1 MAQKYTPPE
10 IAISTHTRKH
20 TSSHG
25 KFHLRQ
31 NRRILTPFKRR
42 QVFTFSFDCVQ
53 EIGFFPSRNFR
64 LHLQRCSSSKIYL
77 PSLNYRTTP
86 ATKWYS
92 RSDCKTDPY
101 QRRWFDDNAYRC
113 WARVWYV
120 PKWNLDAYIASVT
133 YPKMISELNNNAVFT
148 KMVQW
153 WPCKEKHIA
162 TESKKLHYLLQ

>member
-31 NRRILTPFKRR
+31 NRRILTP
-42 QVFTFSFDCVQ
+42 V
-53 EIGFFPSRNFR
+53 
-64 LHLQRCSSSKIYL
+64 HLQRCSSSKIYL